1 MSLQIMQNSTQMKK
15 TLLVLSTCFIFST
28 LSFPTFAKSERVEAF
43 HQQSQQQLVDDWVDY
58 KLIQFNFTEETK
70 NESDLLRQQLENEKN
85 PDTEKFQKMISEL
98 SLKHGNTLLKKFQAF
113 KPRTTRMQQLLALQ
127 IQNTNNVLALFP
139 GLVSEHTSTEWD
151 DAAQA
156 EKDNKFKQAS
166 KITEQVAEMEYE
178 IETEVFRYLQSQRP
192 YATQP

>member
-1 MSLQIMQNSTQMKK
+1 MARRTQGSM
-15 TLLVLSTCFIFST
+15 VWFV
-28 LSFPTFAKSERVEAF
+28 R
-43 HQQSQQQLVDDWVDY
+43 
-58 KLIQFNFTEETK
+58 
-70 NESDLLRQQLENEKN
+70 KN

-98 SLKHGNTLLKKFQAF
+98 SLKHGNALLKKFQAF